1 MKPKQILADLIDR
14 FLVEAISAL
23 GFKYSPSQLKFS
35 RRDDPFTQ
43 IITFTVSHYSTVQGV
58 IFWTSWGVGSKQFT
72 RWYKDQWGK
81 KTQLAYLAVSNDWLI
96 PGWSVQSPNRRSIQP
111 DLSGKK
117 IMRSLLTD
125 FTGPGFQ
132 FLERIS
138 DWKGAAEQRMELA
151 MYPTIACDLLMVAGD
166 EEAALKL
173 VRSEIERLSRE
184 GVKDQ
189 FIQLPELRAR
199 LEKYFS

>member
-1 MKPKQILADLIDR
+1 
-14 FLVEAISAL
+14 
-23 GFKYSPSQLKFS
+23 
-35 RRDDPFTQ
+35 
-43 IITFTVSHYSTVQGV
+43 
-58 IFWTSWGVGSKQFT
+58 
-72 RWYKDQWGK
+72 
-81 KTQLAYLAVSNDWLI
+81 
-96 PGWSVQSPNRRSIQP
+96 
-111 DLSGKK
+111 
-117 IMRSLLTD
+117 MRSLLTD